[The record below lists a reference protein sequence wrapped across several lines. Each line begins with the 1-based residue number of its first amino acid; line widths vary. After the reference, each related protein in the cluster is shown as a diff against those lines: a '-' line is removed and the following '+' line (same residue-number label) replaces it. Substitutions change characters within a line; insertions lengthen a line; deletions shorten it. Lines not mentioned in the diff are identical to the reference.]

1 MIKYFN
7 NKLIMYIEGK
17 KSKEEVLQQMV
28 SFMEKNTELIENR
41 DEFFNQIMEREKIGS
56 TGIGMGVAIPHARS
70 SGVKDVVIAL
80 AVLEYPVDF
89 ASIDRELIK
98 MVVLVGAP
106 KDKSKEYLGLL
117 STLSKIFRVKKNRD
131 AIKTAGNQKELME
144 AVLEIEV

>member
-80 AVLEYPVDF
+80 AVLEYKN
-89 ASIDRELIK
+89 SCSC
-98 MVVLVGAP
+98 GS
-106 KDKSKEYLGLL
+106 SK
-117 STLSKIFRVKKNRD
+117 R
-131 AIKTAGNQKELME
+131 
-144 AVLEIEV
+144 